1 MEEEDID
8 RCSSPCKSFS
18 QVFTPLC
25 VSVSFQYFEKR
36 KFCVFEV
43 HLYLLCQQKNHVLI
57 EAAEN
62 AAVIKGLPM
71 LSLTSLDYFY
81 LLKMDK

>member
-1 MEEEDID
+1 MVFYSFFMCICLFPVLYKEEELS
-8 RCSSPCKSFS
+8 CG
-18 QVFTPLC
+18 C
-25 VSVSFQYFEKR
+25 VLA
-36 KFCVFEV
+36 V
-43 HLYLLCQQKNHVLI
+43 HLYLLCQQKNHMLI

-62 AAVIKGLPM
+62 AAIIKGLPM

>member
-1 MEEEDID
+1 MCVCLFLVLYKEEEL
-8 RCSSPCKSFS
+8 SYG
-18 QVFTPLC
+18 C
-25 VSVSFQYFEKR
+25 VLA
-36 KFCVFEV
+36 V
-43 HLYLLCQQKNHVLI
+43 HLYLLCQQKNHMLI

-62 AAVIKGLPM
+62 AAIIKGLPM